1 MKIKIIDQSEFEK
14 IDSPRRIIA
23 HNYAHKFAAIDLGAK
38 LGCYGISW
46 RSELIE
52 PIIKLSQNG
61 SEIWI
66 GVDEKLAAINLHD
79 GRIIVAL
86 PFTTYIVQI
95 LSLDSATAILTQE
108 EVLVFNPEG
117 AIRFSEALPDQGTRM
132 SVIGEH
138 LTIKML
144 EGDSFT
150 INLMTGHLQ
159 QSLSD
164 RTSPIPESQ
173 SAIALHQ
180 QLI

>member
-52 PIIKLSQNG
+52 PIIKLSQNS
-61 SEIWI
+61 SEMWI

-138 LTIKML
+138 LIIKML

-159 QSLSD
+159 QALSD
-164 RTSPIPESQ
+164 RTYPIPESQ
-173 SAIALHQ
+173 SAIATP
-180 QLI
+180 